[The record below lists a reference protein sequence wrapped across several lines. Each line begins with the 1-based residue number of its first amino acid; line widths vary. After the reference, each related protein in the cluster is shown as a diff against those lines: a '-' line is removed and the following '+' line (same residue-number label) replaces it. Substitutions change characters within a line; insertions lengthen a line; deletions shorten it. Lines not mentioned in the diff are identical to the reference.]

1 MFVSVPQNQLAAVK
15 AGTEAELSIRE
26 LGGKPIVATVAR
38 NAGAFDPVTRTML
51 TELRVPNPDGR
62 IFPGMYGKVKFRVK
76 YADAPIVVPVNAL
89 LVGGSGPRITVVDER
104 DVVHVRPVVLGRDLG
119 KEIEIL
125 DGLADNDRVITN
137 PRDDVGEGTKV
148 KAVPAPKREEKK
160 SDAKDAKSADAGHAA
175 TPAK

>member
-1 MFVSVPQNQLAAVK
+1 
-15 AGTEAELSIRE
+15 
-26 LGGKPIVATVAR
+26 
-38 NAGAFDPVTRTML
+38 
-51 TELRVPNPDGR
+51 
-62 IFPGMYGKVKFRVK
+62 
-76 YADAPIVVPVNAL
+76 
-89 LVGGSGPRITVVDER
+89 
-104 DVVHVRPVVLGRDLG
+104 VLGRDLG

-160 SDAKDAKSADAGHAA
+160 SDEKKPDAKDAKSADAGHAA

>member
-1 MFVSVPQNQLAAVK
+1 
-15 AGTEAELSIRE
+15 
-26 LGGKPIVATVAR
+26 
-38 NAGAFDPVTRTML
+38 
-51 TELRVPNPDGR
+51 
-62 IFPGMYGKVKFRVK
+62 VK

-160 SDAKDAKSADAGHAA
+160 SDDKKADEKKPDAKDAKSADAGHAA